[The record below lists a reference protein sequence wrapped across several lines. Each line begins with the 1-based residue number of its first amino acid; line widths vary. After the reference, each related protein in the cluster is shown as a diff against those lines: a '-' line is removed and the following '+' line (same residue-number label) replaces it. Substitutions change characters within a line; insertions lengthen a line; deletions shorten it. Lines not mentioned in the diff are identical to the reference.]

1 MFCPNCGKENDDSI
15 RHCQSC
21 GSFIP
26 DPSILGVDN
35 TPAMSEAKPL
45 TYQALSEENVAEIK
59 NDASRY
65 QEYTMSDVVARKNH
79 KKLIIWLIVIA
90 AVLALGVAAFFTVR
104 GILRSQ
110 TMNRIKDDPTRYVLA
125 SYQTTAKSIS
135 SSSDLLESLTAQ
147 QTQQKTTKVTT
158 TVNGMKQ
165 QQITAIDGANKRM
178 YFSQSMEYD
187 KEALKELGID
197 SMPNQT
203 SLEFYATLDRVVLKA
218 AQDDKTT
225 DYYLDLNNLRQ
236 DALTS
241 AFGPKGENLFKLNQ
255 ENYDMIMDVYE
266 FVYNNLKKD
275 NDPFGLSSLGK
286 KICEDIDQYGNINVA
301 NEKADIDGTSV
312 DAVVITHT
320 FRNTDIIV
328 ALFNDVKDWV
338 KNNVNINANINQM
351 IDEAFEKINITQQ
364 LGQFS
369 SQLDGVEL
377 ILKHYINKDNAL
389 MQTDVILQKD
399 GQSGKLTLCFG
410 AKPADS
416 KKSFLKLAT
425 VDKEG
430 HEMTVQTVTLTDDST
445 DAEEKHTISYVG
457 FVVNGSTTFV
467 RNKATGDF
475 TLSNNMQMA
484 AMGGMLGQQN
494 SNAVTSESKP
504 DYNFTFNGN
513 LKMTPDALTV
523 TYKQPNYDGTDIVV
537 ECTVSNQAEIKELT
551 SQNNVLTAS
560 AKDLV
565 NFVAGGGLR
574 TSF

>member
-65 QEYTMSDVVARKNH
+65 QEYTMSDVVARKSH

-203 SLEFYATLDRVVLKA
+203 SLEFYATLDRVVLKS

-275 NDPFGLSSLGK
+275 NDP
-286 KICEDIDQYGNINVA
+286 C
-301 NEKADIDGTSV
+301 
-312 DAVVITHT
+312 DA
-320 FRNTDIIV
+320 
-328 ALFNDVKDWV
+328 
-338 KNNVNINANINQM
+338 
-351 IDEAFEKINITQQ
+351 
-364 LGQFS
+364 
-369 SQLDGVEL
+369 
-377 ILKHYINKDNAL
+377 
-389 MQTDVILQKD
+389 
-399 GQSGKLTLCFG
+399 
-410 AKPADS
+410 
-416 KKSFLKLAT
+416 
-425 VDKEG
+425 
-430 HEMTVQTVTLTDDST
+430 
-445 DAEEKHTISYVG
+445 
-457 FVVNGSTTFV
+457 
-467 RNKATGDF
+467 
-475 TLSNNMQMA
+475 
-484 AMGGMLGQQN
+484 
-494 SNAVTSESKP
+494 
-504 DYNFTFNGN
+504 
-513 LKMTPDALTV
+513 
-523 TYKQPNYDGTDIVV
+523 
-537 ECTVSNQAEIKELT
+537 
-551 SQNNVLTAS
+551 
-560 AKDLV
+560 
-565 NFVAGGGLR
+565 
-574 TSF
+574 